1 MQKRTWNKKYTKKKS
16 SSQLIDEKIAL
27 LDREMRKTK
36 LGESIA
42 NSTSGLYSITDYVEP
57 QEAVPP
63 TNENVPDTSGIT
75 GDGFVQ
81 PTGGGDEND
90 PSTWSSGWQDT
101 SYLYNS
107 DELAGETGRS
117 IVTSVPNPPAGDAP
131 AAGGGIVVTGAFFG
145 TSVGYIANGNEY
157 KQVLVGGLIGGTER
171 PTEDSRGV
179 GGIYRF
185 RSDAEFAYAVAF
197 WNAYQSTRTTSTKTI
212 KAWREYNR
220 FHDFQRG
227 GEWETWTGGP
237 KRTDANGR
245 RLILTNFQIYV
256 KQNQYESDPG
266 SPYQHGFTRLIQ
278 RYSLD
283 DPNYYPGPI
292 AGNIGDKWGL
302 SPQAY
307 KELIAGNPET
317 GGQPGYGGEYTNI
330 PSAAER
336 SSKNMTWDS
345 HMKMWVP
352 NIGPGQKSL
361 LKGV

>member
-1 MQKRTWNKKYTKKKS
+1 MSTFKKVLKYSKP
-16 SSQLIDEKIAL
+16 SQEIDEKIEN
-27 LDREMRKTK
+27 LDVQLKKT
-36 LGESIA
+36 LGEAIA
-42 NSTSGLYSITDYVEP
+42 NSTSGLYSITDYIEP

-63 TNENVPDTSGIT
+63 TNEDVPDTSGIT

-81 PTGGGDEND
+81 PTGGGDVND
-90 PSTWSSGWQDT
+90 PATWDSGWQDT
-101 SYLYNS
+101 SYLYNEN
-107 DELAGETGRS
+107 ELAGETDRS
-117 IVTSVPNPPAGDAP
+117 IVKSVPNPPAGDAP
-131 AAGGGIVVTGAFFG
+131 AAGGGIVISGAFFG
-145 TSVGYIANGNEY
+145 TSVGYIKDGNEY
-157 KQVLVGGLIGGTER
+157 KQVLVGGLIGGTEN
-171 PTEDSRGV
+171 PGTSGDRGDY
-179 GGIYRF
+179 YRF
-185 RSDAEFAYAVAF
+185 LSDEEFNYAVAF
-197 WNAYQSTRTTSTKTI
+197 WNAYQSTKTTATKGI
-212 KAWREYNR
+212 KAWRTYNR

-245 RLILTNFQIYV
+245 RLILDTFGIFV
-256 KQNQYESDPG
+256 EPNQYESDPG
-266 SPYQHGFTRLIQ
+266 SPYQPGFTRLLQ
-278 RYSLD
+278 RYSLG

-307 KELIAGNPET
+307 SELIAGNPET

-336 SSKNMTWDS
+336 SNKNMTWDS

-352 NIGPGQKSL
+352 NIGPGQKPL